1 MVKAAQ
7 IVKGKVLKK
16 SWHPILSTKAFNSTL
31 LGETYVVEPA
41 AMTGMHLTVNLA
53 NLTGDIRQQGISLKF
68 RVQEV
73 DNGSGIAAVIGY
85 EASPSQLRRLVRRGV
100 ERMDDS
106 VECRTS
112 EGKLIV
118 VKPFAV
124 TRASTGKS
132 KISLVRKNLRAAII
146 SETAKHTFDDIVKNV
161 ISHEFQNLLKGS
173 IKKILPLRALEI
185 RRLEVVSGKQS
196 APKETA
202 PEGKKKAT
210 AEKAEAKKEAAAEKK
225 EEVEIKEAAEPET
238 QPKEETEIKD
248 TATPEMASK
257 EETEKKQ

>member
-16 SWHPILSTKAFNSTL
+16 SWHTILSTKAFNSTL

-68 RVQEV
+68 RVNEV
-73 DNGSGIAAVIGY
+73 DNGSGIASVIGY
-85 EASPSQLRRLVRRGV
+85 ESSPSQLRRLVRRGV

-132 KISLVRKNLRAAII
+132 KISLVRKNLRAVII

-185 RRLEVVSGKQS
+185 RKLEIVSEKKQNEETT
-196 APKETA
+196 PK
-202 PEGKKKAT
+202 GKKKAT
-210 AEKAEAKKEAAAEKK
+210 AEKAEAKKEAVEKK
-225 EEVEIKEAAEPET
+225 EEAEIKEAAEPEAK
-238 QPKEETEIKD
+238 PKEETEIKD
-248 TATPEMASK
+248 VATPEIASK
-257 EETEKKQ
+257 EQTEKKQ